1 MLPKVRRS
9 RRSLLPTISLPRASR
24 TRGAV
29 PQPPSTLNSLV
40 KLDGHGRRRA
50 SLAHLGGEDS
60 KLLFKVLA
68 EWNHALSHT
77 SIASDIAPANGN
89 APHGTVKSL
98 ESQLEGS
105 AFDSAFDNVIGVDL
119 TVRRPPRPTDRS
131 PKVRVPND
139 DSVEAGHG

>member
-1 MLPKVRRS
+1 MARE
-9 RRSLLPTISLPRASR
+9 R
-24 TRGAV
+24 T
-29 PQPPSTLNSLV
+29 L
-40 KLDGHGRRRA
+40 
-50 SLAHLGGEDS
+50 LAHLGGEDS

-98 ESQLEGS
+98 ESQLEES
-105 AFDSAFDNVIGVDL
+105 ASDNVIGVDL
-119 TVRRPPRPTDRS
+119 SVRRPPRPTDRS